1 MISHLR
7 PALVFV
13 GGFTLLL
20 GLAYPLS
27 MTAIATTLLPHQAQG
42 SLIRDGDRVLGSE
55 LVGQNFTTPG
65 YFHPRPSAAA
75 TPYDA
80 MASGGSNLGPLSQK
94 LLDRVRADVAASGM
108 TAPVPADA
116 VTASASGLDPDISPQ
131 NAQAQVARVAAARA
145 LAPAQV
151 AELVERQTRQ
161 PILGVFGEPRVNV
174 LALNRALDTLSAQ

>member
-1 MISHLR
+1 MLSHLR

-13 GGFTLLL
+13 CGFTLLL

-27 MTAIATTLLPHQAQG
+27 MTAVATALLPDQAQG
-42 SLIRDGDRVLGSE
+42 SLIRQGDRILGSE
-55 LVGQNFTTPG
+55 LLGQNFTAPG

-94 LLDRVRADVAASGM
+94 LIDRVRADVAAAGLA
-108 TAPVPADA
+108 APVPADA

-131 NAQAQVARVAAARA
+131 NAQGQVARVAAARG
-145 LAPAQV
+145 LAPARL
-151 AELVERQTRQ
+151 AALVNEQTRQ
-161 PILGVFGEPRVNV
+161 PFLGVFGEPRVNV
-174 LALNRALDTLSAQ
+174 LALNRALDTLAAQ

>member
-1 MISHLR
+1 MLSHLR

-27 MTAIATTLLPHQAQG
+27 MTAIATTLLPHQAEG
-42 SLIRDGDRVLGSE
+42 SLIRQGDHVLGSA
-55 LVGQNFTTPG
+55 LVGQNFTAPG

-80 MASGGSNLGPLSQK
+80 AASSGSNLGPLSQK
-94 LLDRVRADVAASGM
+94 LIDRVRADVAASGLA
-108 TAPVPADA
+108 APVPADA

-131 NAQAQVARVAAARA
+131 NARAQVARVAAARG
-145 LAPAQV
+145 LAPERV
-151 AELVERQTRQ
+151 AALVTDQTRQ
-161 PILGVFGEPRVNV
+161 PVLGLFGEPRVNV
-174 LALNRALDTLSAQ
+174 LALNRALDTLAAE